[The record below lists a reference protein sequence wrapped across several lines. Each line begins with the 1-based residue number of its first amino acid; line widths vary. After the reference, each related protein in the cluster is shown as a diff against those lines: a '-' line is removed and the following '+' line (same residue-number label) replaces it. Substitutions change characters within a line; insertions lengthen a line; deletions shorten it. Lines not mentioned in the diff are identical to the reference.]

1 MVMHLN
7 IERKPGM
14 LINTEGMSVSIGRM
28 LINIQS
34 MSTNIGQMLIGIL
47 VSTYKRDSQI
57 KFNKYILLNL
67 VAMFNLKTKIL

>member
-1 MVMHLN
+1 MSVN
-7 IERKPGM
+7 IGSM
-14 LINTEGMSVSIGRM
+14 LINIGRM

-34 MSTNIGQMLIGIL
+34 MSTNIGQMLIGIM